1 MANIDAFANRLF
13 AYVDNPSRTVF
24 PYTKMV
30 EFVPKSAGS
39 IYSTDQMNRV
49 DSLLRQAQKHP
60 FNNPHPTSLFPFGEE
75 CFIGTGTI
83 INYGLADDSTG
94 NESEEILLQ
103 LLPYW
108 LEETEDYDA
117 FSMIENWGH
126 QYIGAYEISSKYQPL
141 LDRIRLAKLRTSS
154 SLNSRATQFSRS
166 AHYMGSKA
174 FLAPYLAEIVHTL
187 SPATTVVLDLMC
199 GSGAASG
206 YFSREWR
213 TLASDAQ
220 EFSRLLAKV
229 QGGGLNGDRAATI
242 AESVL
247 TEARRRYSTLP
258 DCFLKAVEIE
268 NDFLSSE
275 LTPDVVAELYNWIS
289 KYPRVNNIGEISNQ
303 DYCSVLEFLDLG
315 QNTSQHLLFSTYYAN
330 LFFGVRQAAE
340 IDCLRGAIDQMQN
353 AQERDWALGAL
364 ICATSSCA
372 YSYGGHFAQPKYDG
386 VSEER
391 LRILATDLIVSRG
404 LSVSHEFFVRLTSL
418 GEESEKNR
426 NEIES
431 LEGPWQI
438 AIEKAGAM
446 VGDAVT
452 CVYLDPP
459 YTRDEYSRY
468 YHILETLVRYDYPSV
483 QDKASMPKRGQAGR
497 FASAFATRNTLV
509 IEDLIVE
516 IIEKVLSKG
525 WSCLWSYSSTGV
537 ASVEKILQR
546 LSKDNRKINVFGMTH
561 SYKGQ
566 GKHKAKAVR
575 EYAVMVQHIK

>member
-1 MANIDAFANRLF
+1 MANIDASVNRLF
-13 AYVDNPSRTVF
+13 AHVGNPSGAVF
-24 PYTKMV
+24 PYNKMV
-30 EFVPKSAGS
+30 EFIPDSAGS

-49 DSLLRQAQKHP
+49 ECLLRQARKHP
-60 FNNPHPTSLFPFGEE
+60 FDNPHPTSLFPFGDE

-83 INYGLADDSTG
+83 INHGLADGSAG
-94 NESEEILLQ
+94 NENEEILLQ

-108 LEETEDYDA
+108 LEEVERYDA
-117 FSMIENWGH
+117 FSIAEHWGH
-126 QYIGAYEISSKYQPL
+126 QFIGAYEISSKYQPL
-141 LDRIRLAKLRTSS
+141 LDRVRLAKLRTSS
-154 SLNSRATQFSRS
+154 LLNSRATQFSRS

-187 SPATTVVLDLMC
+187 SPATTVILDLMC

-220 EFSRLLAKV
+220 QFSRLLAKV
-229 QGGGLNGDRAATI
+229 QGGGLSGDRAATI
-242 AESVL
+242 AEAVL
-247 TEARRRYSTLP
+247 TEARIRYAALP

-268 NDFLSSE
+268 SDFLSSE
-275 LTPDVVAELYNWIS
+275 LTPDVLGELYKWIS
-289 KYPRVNNIGEISNQ
+289 SYPRVNNLGEISNQ
-303 DYCSVLEFLDLG
+303 DYSSVLEFLGLDE
-315 QNTSQHLLFSTYYAN
+315 NSSQYLLFSTYYAN

-340 IDCLRGAIDQMQN
+340 IDCLRGAIGQMQN
-353 AQERDWALGAL
+353 PQERDWALGAL

-391 LRILATDLIVSRG
+391 LRILAADLVVSRG

-426 NEIES
+426 YDVES
-431 LEGPWQI
+431 LEGPWQA
-438 AIEKAGAM
+438 AIDKASAS

-497 FASAFATRNTLV
+497 FASAFATRNTMV

-516 IIEKVLSKG
+516 IIERILGNG

-537 ASVEKILQR
+537 ASVEKILKR
-546 LSKDNRKINVFGMTH
+546 LSKDDRNISVFGMTH

-575 EYAVMVQHIK
+575 EYAVMIQDMK